1 MKGEGMKLLNV
12 ALIAAGTSA
21 AVCVGYFTTLTAL
34 LVKALNEGVEEEEGE
49 EV

>member
-1 MKGEGMKLLNV
+1 MKPIKV

-21 AVCVGYFTTLTAL
+21 AVCVGYFATLTAM
-34 LVKALNEGVEEEEGE
+34 LVKIHNEGVEEGE